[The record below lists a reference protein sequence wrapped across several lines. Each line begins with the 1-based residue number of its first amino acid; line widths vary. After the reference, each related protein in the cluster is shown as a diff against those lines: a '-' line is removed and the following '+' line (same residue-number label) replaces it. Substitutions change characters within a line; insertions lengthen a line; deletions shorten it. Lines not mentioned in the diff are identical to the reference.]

1 MAILTLDTLTG
12 CSSIPNFLGG
22 NSDTPANPTYMI
34 FNNTNAPTSWTKDTT
49 HNNKALR
56 VIGGSNGVSI
66 SSGGSIAFTTVLS
79 SGKTFSAVSGQ
90 TNVSN
95 SLNQAPAQF
104 PNSVSATVGDETG
117 GHSASTTTTAAH
129 AHPYSHPTNVPNLTS
144 AGTGPGLQSI
154 SGSGITPGSSTFTS
168 GYVPVAHYHP
178 LTSTHTHT
186 ISTGQHG
193 HPYSTTQHSH
203 QVTIN
208 ENFSVRYVDI
218 IIAKKS

>member
-95 SLNQAPAQF
+95 SLNQSPAQF
-104 PNSVSATVGDETG
+104 PTSVSATVVTSTG
-117 GHSASTTTTAAH
+117 GHTASTTTTAAH
-129 AHPYSHPTNVPNLTS
+129 AHPYSHPTNAPNLTS
-144 AGTGPGLQSI
+144 TDGVGAGNIAGGGIAPG
-154 SGSGITPGSSTFTS
+154 TFTS
-168 GYVPVAHYHP
+168 NSYSPSVHSHP

-193 HPYSTTQHSH
+193 HTYSTTQHSH